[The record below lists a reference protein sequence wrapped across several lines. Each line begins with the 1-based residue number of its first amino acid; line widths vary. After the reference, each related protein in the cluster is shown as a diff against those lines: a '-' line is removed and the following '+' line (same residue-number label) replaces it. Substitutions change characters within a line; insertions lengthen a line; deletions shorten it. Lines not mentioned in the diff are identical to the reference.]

1 MLVDIWSDFIKSS
14 TQEWEE
20 KVLFDFKDKIIENF
34 YWKTEYG
41 KINPF
46 LIDNESIVN
55 EKSQNF
61 NEIRWKFY
69 NENKLNSQIL
79 NRLNDGINSININKI
94 NFNHS
99 IFDNVM
105 CSIIK
110 NHVILNSKTDSF
122 EIEQWNNWGK
132 KEIQGS
138 IRMDPLENILENF
151 SPSKLNDQFR
161 SYENFNNI
169 IKNKALKCLFVN
181 GEIYLKYFIDFSTEI
196 AFLAA
201 HFNEIIEYH
210 KTNNID
216 IPEKVMIQTFL
227 GNSFLESI
235 SKIIAIRCIINQI
248 IKTHGLKMDIFIET
262 SPNPE
267 ILKQKEF
274 DFRLIAISS
283 TVLSS
288 LLGGANSFEMSD
300 SLLETD
306 EEYWKKIMINIPLI
320 LTEESKVKH
329 EMSKGA
335 YMIEQISKKMAHTS
349 WEIFKE
355 IENKNGLIKLV
366 NNKKHANY
374 FKSK

>member
-1 MLVDIWSDFIKSS
+1 MLMNIWSDFNKYS

-20 KVLFDFKDKIIENF
+20 KVLNDFKDKAIKDF

-41 KINPF
+41 EINPF
-46 LIDNESIVN
+46 LIKKETIEV
-55 EKSQNF
+55 EKNQNF
-61 NEIRWKFY
+61 SEIRWRFD
-69 NENKLNSQIL
+69 EESKLNSQIL
-79 NRLNDGINSININKI
+79 NRLKDGVNSINIDNI

-105 CSIIK
+105 CSIIQ
-110 NHVILNSKTDSF
+110 NHVKLSPKTIRS
-122 EIEQWNNWGK
+122 EIELWNNWGN

-138 IRMDPLENILENF
+138 LRMDPLENILENF
-151 SPSKLNDQFR
+151 SSSNLQDQYI
-161 SYENFNNI
+161 SYRNFNSI
-169 IKNKALKCLFVN
+169 IKNKELKCLYIN
-181 GEIYLKYFIDFSTEI
+181 GEVYSKIFNDFSNEI

-248 IKTHGLKMDIFIET
+248 IKTHRLKMDIFIET